1 MAGKIKV
8 ALMGIVFMVLGAV
21 GGTSVSVSAAPG
33 GPAVAEE
40 ARDRGASGSEDR
52 GRRGRRGKGRAM
64 KRGLSQMDLTETQQ
78 ASIDTILEQ
87 ALADRAERPEP
98 GNRDRFATETVDRA
112 AAHAALSERQ
122 DRARQR
128 LDVRLDILEVLT
140 MEQRAELAQRAEH
153 SRRGGR

>member
-8 ALMGIVFMVLGAV
+8 ALMGIGFMALGAV
-21 GGTSVSVSAAPG
+21 GGTALSVSAAPG
-33 GPAVAEE
+33 GPEMAEE
-40 ARDRGASGSEDR
+40 ARDLGASCSED
-52 GRRGRRGKGRAM
+52 RGRRGKGRAM
-64 KRGLSQMDLTETQQ
+64 KRALSRMDLTETQK

-87 ALADRAERPEP
+87 ARADRGERPEP
-98 GNRDRFATETVDRA
+98 GSRDRFATETVDRA

-140 MEQRAELAQRAEH
+140 MEQRAELTQRAEH
-153 SRRGGR
+153 SRRDGR